1 MSVNVLNPGLLTT
14 VQDIGRTGSQ
24 KFGVLVSGA
33 MDSYSMRIANLL
45 VGNDE
50 REGVLE
56 ITLFGTSL
64 QFEED
69 TLIAITGGDLQTTVD
84 GITVPNWRPLVV
96 KKGSVLK
103 FGFAIEGC
111 RAYLAIAGGIDI
123 PVVMGS
129 KSTYLV
135 AGIGGFNG
143 RALQQNDKLS
153 FGDLTESNERVWTSI
168 EKLSGTA
175 DWAVP
180 YHPFI
185 SLESVQT
192 IRIIKGTEY
201 ERFND
206 TSKKRL
212 VTQPYV
218 VTPQSNRM
226 GLRLEG
232 SELALTEKLELL
244 SEGVTFG
251 TVQIP
256 PNGKPIILMADRQT
270 AGGYPKIAQVITADL
285 GSLSQV
291 KPNSKLHFQLITHAE
306 AERELIAKEELINQI
321 KIGIRYKFSK

>member
-1 MSVNVLNPGLLTT
+1 MSVNVLNAGLLTT
-14 VQDIGRTGSQ
+14 IQDIGRTGSQ

-33 MDSYSMRIANLL
+33 MDSYSMRVANLL
-45 VGNDE
+45 VGNEE
-50 REGVLE
+50 REGVFE
-56 ITLFGTSL
+56 ITLFGTML

-69 TLIAITGGDLQTTVD
+69 TLIAITGGDLQTTID
-84 GITVPNWRPLVV
+84 GIPVANWRPLIV
-96 KKGSVLK
+96 KKGSILK

-135 AGIGGFNG
+135 AGIGGFKG
-143 RALQQNDKLS
+143 RALQQNDHLS
-153 FGDLTESNERVWTSI
+153 FGQLTESNDKVFTRI
-168 EKLSGTA
+168 EQVGTP

-180 YHPFI
+180 HHPLI
-185 SLESVQT
+185 SLASTQT
-192 IRIIKGTEY
+192 IRMIEGTEY
-201 ERFND
+201 QHFD
-206 TSKKRL
+206 DASKQRL
-212 VTQPYV
+212 VSEPYV

-232 SELALTEKLELL
+232 QALSLTEKLELL

-251 TVQIP
+251 TIQIP

-270 AGGYPKIAQVITADL
+270 AGGYPKIGQVITADL

-291 KPNSKLHFQLITHAE
+291 KPNAKLHFKLITQAE
-306 AERELIAKEELINQI
+306 AERELIAKEELIHQI
-321 KIGIRYKFSK
+321 KIGIQQKLQ

>member
-1 MSVNVLNPGLLTT
+1 MSINVLNAGLLTT
-14 VQDIGRTGSQ
+14 IQDIGRTGSQ

-56 ITLFGTSL
+56 ITLFGTML
-64 QFEED
+64 RFEED
-69 TLIAITGGDLQTTVD
+69 TLIAITGGDLQTTID
-84 GITVPNWRPLVV
+84 GIPVANWRPVII
-96 KKGSVLK
+96 KKGSILK

-135 AGIGGFNG
+135 AGIGGFKG
-143 RALQQNDKLS
+143 RALQQNDHLS
-153 FGDLTESNERVWTSI
+153 FGQLTESNDKVFTRI
-168 EKLSGTA
+168 EQQGTP

-180 YHPFI
+180 HHPFI
-185 SLESVQT
+185 SLASTQT
-192 IRIIKGTEY
+192 IRIMEGTEY
-201 ERFND
+201 QHFDEA
-206 TSKKRL
+206 SKQRL
-212 VTQPYV
+212 VSEPYV

-232 SELALTEKLELL
+232 QALSLTEKLELL

-251 TVQIP
+251 TIQIP

-270 AGGYPKIAQVITADL
+270 AGGYPKIGQVITADL

-291 KPNSKLHFQLITHAE
+291 KPNAELTFKLITHAE
-306 AERELIAKEELINQI
+306 AERELIAKEEQINQI
-321 KIGIRYKFSK
+321 KIGIQQKLQ

>member
-1 MSVNVLNPGLLTT
+1 MSVNVLNAGLLTT

-50 REGVLE
+50 REGILE
-56 ITLFGTSL
+56 ITLFGTTL

-84 GITVPNWRPLVV
+84 GIPVANWRPLIV
-96 KKGSVLK
+96 KKGSILK

-111 RAYLAIAGGIDI
+111 RAYLAIAGGIDVS
-123 PVVMGS
+123 VVMDS
-129 KSTYLV
+129 KSTYMV

-143 RALQQNDKLS
+143 RALQQNDQLS
-153 FGDLTESNERVWTSI
+153 FGPLTESNAKVFALIER
-168 EKLSGTA
+168 EGTP

-180 YHPFI
+180 HHPLI
-185 SLESVQT
+185 SLASTQT
-192 IRIIKGTEY
+192 IRMIEGTEY
-201 ERFND
+201 QHFDEA
-206 TSKKRL
+206 SKQRL
-212 VTQPYV
+212 VSEPYV

-232 SELALTEKLELL
+232 QALSLTEKLELL

-270 AGGYPKIAQVITADL
+270 AGGYPKIGQVITADL

-291 KPNSKLHFQLITHAE
+291 KPNAKLYFQLITHAQ
-306 AERELIAKEELINQI
+306 AERELIAKEELIKQI
-321 KIGIRYKFSK
+321 KIGIQHKLHY

>member
-1 MSVNVLNPGLLTT
+1 MSVNVLNAGLLTT

-33 MDSYSMRIANLL
+33 MDSYSMRMANLL

-56 ITLFGTSL
+56 ITLFGTKL

-69 TLIAITGGDLQTTVD
+69 TLIAITGGDLQTTID
-84 GITVPNWRPLVV
+84 GIPVANWRPALV
-96 KKGSVLK
+96 KKGAVLK

-129 KSTYLV
+129 KSTYMV
-135 AGIGGFNG
+135 AGIGGFKG
-143 RALQQNDKLS
+143 RALQQNDQLS
-153 FGDLTESNERVWTSI
+153 FGKMSASNEKVFTLI
-168 EKLSGTA
+168 EREGTPN
-175 DWAVP
+175 WAVP
-180 YHPFI
+180 HHPLI
-185 SLESVQT
+185 SLESTQT
-192 IRIIKGTEY
+192 IRIIEGTEY
-201 ERFND
+201 KHFDE
-206 TSKKRL
+206 TSKQLL
-212 VTQPYV
+212 VHEPYV

-232 SELALTEKLELL
+232 QALSLTEKLELL

-251 TVQIP
+251 TIQIP

-270 AGGYPKIAQVITADL
+270 AGGYPKIGQVITADL

-291 KPNSKLHFQLITHAE
+291 KPNAKLYFQLITHAE

-321 KIGIRYKFSK
+321 QIGIRYKLHY

>member
-1 MSVNVLNPGLLTT
+1 MSVNVLNAGLLTT
-14 VQDIGRTGSQ
+14 IQDIGRTGSQ

-33 MDSYSMRIANLL
+33 MDSYSMRVANLL
-45 VGNDE
+45 VGNEE
-50 REGVLE
+50 REGVFE
-56 ITLFGTSL
+56 ITLFGTML

-69 TLIAITGGDLQTTVD
+69 ALIAITGGDLQTTID
-84 GITVPNWRPLVV
+84 GIPVANWRPLIV
-96 KKGSVLK
+96 KKGSILK

-123 PVVMGS
+123 PVVMES

-135 AGIGGFNG
+135 AGIGGFKG
-143 RALQQNDKLS
+143 RALQQNDHLS
-153 FGDLTESNERVWTSI
+153 FGQLTESNEKVFARI
-168 EKLSGTA
+168 EQLGTP

-180 YHPFI
+180 HHLLI
-185 SLESVQT
+185 RLTSTQT
-192 IRIIKGTEY
+192 IRIIAGTEY
-201 ERFND
+201 QYVD
-206 TSKKRL
+206 DASKQRL
-212 VTQPYV
+212 VSEPYV

-232 SELALTEKLELL
+232 KALLLTEKIELL

-251 TVQIP
+251 TMQLP

-270 AGGYPKIAQVITADL
+270 AGGYPKIGQVITADL

-291 KPNSKLHFQLITHAE
+291 KPNAKLYFKLLSHAE

-321 KIGIRYKFSK
+321 KIGIQQKFQ

>member
-1 MSVNVLNPGLLTT
+1 MSVNVLNAGLLTT
-14 VQDIGRTGSQ
+14 IQDIGRTGSQ

-45 VGNDE
+45 VGNEE
-50 REGVLE
+50 REGVFE
-56 ITLFGTSL
+56 ITLFGTML

-69 TLIAITGGDLQTTVD
+69 TLIAITGGDLQTTID
-84 GITVPNWRPLVV
+84 GIPVANWRPVII
-96 KKGSVLK
+96 KKGSILK

-111 RAYLAIAGGIDI
+111 RAYLAIAGGIDV

-135 AGIGGFNG
+135 AGIGGFEG
-143 RALQQNDKLS
+143 RALQQNDQLS
-153 FGDLTESNERVWTSI
+153 FGQLTESNDKVFTQI
-168 EKLSGTA
+168 EQMGTP

-180 YHPFI
+180 HHPLI
-185 SLESVQT
+185 NLASTQT
-192 IRIIKGTEY
+192 IRIIEGSEY
-201 ERFND
+201 QYFDEA
-206 TSKKRL
+206 SKQRL
-212 VTQPYV
+212 VREPYV

-232 SELALTEKLELL
+232 QALSLTEKLELL

-251 TVQIP
+251 TIQIP

-270 AGGYPKIAQVITADL
+270 AGGYPKIGQVITADL

-291 KPNSKLHFQLITHAE
+291 KPNAKLYFKLITHAQ
-306 AERELIAKEELINQI
+306 AERELIAKEELIHQI
-321 KIGIRYKFSK
+321 KIGIQQKLDY

>member
-1 MSVNVLNPGLLTT
+1 MSINVLNAGLLTT
-14 VQDIGRTGSQ
+14 IQDIGRTGSQ

-50 REGVLE
+50 REGVFE
-56 ITLFGTSL
+56 ITLFGTML

-69 TLIAITGGDLQTTVD
+69 TLIAITGGDLQTTID
-84 GITVPNWRPLVV
+84 GIPVANWRPVII
-96 KKGSVLK
+96 KKGSILK

-135 AGIGGFNG
+135 AGIGGFKG
-143 RALQQNDKLS
+143 RALQQNDHLS
-153 FGDLTESNERVWTSI
+153 FGQLTKSNDKVFTRI
-168 EKLSGTA
+168 EQQGTP

-180 YHPFI
+180 HHPFI
-185 SLESVQT
+185 SLASTQT
-192 IRIIKGTEY
+192 IRIMEGTEY
-201 ERFND
+201 QHFD
-206 TSKKRL
+206 GASKQRL
-212 VTQPYV
+212 VSEPYV

-232 SELALTEKLELL
+232 QALSLTEKLELL

-251 TVQIP
+251 TIQIP

-270 AGGYPKIAQVITADL
+270 AGGYPKIGQVITADL

-291 KPNSKLHFQLITHAE
+291 KPNAKLTFKLITHAE
-306 AERELIAKEELINQI
+306 AERELIAKEERINQI
-321 KIGIRYKFSK
+321 KIGIQQKLQ

>member
-1 MSVNVLNPGLLTT
+1 MSVNVLNAGLLTT
-14 VQDIGRTGSQ
+14 IQDIGRTGSQ

-56 ITLFGTSL
+56 ITLFGTKL

-84 GITVPNWRPLVV
+84 GIPVANWRPLIVR
-96 KKGSVLK
+96 KGSILK

-123 PVVMGS
+123 PVVMES
-129 KSTYLV
+129 KSTYMV
-135 AGIGGFNG
+135 AGIGGFKG
-143 RALQQNDKLS
+143 RALQQNDQLS
-153 FGDLTESNERVWTSI
+153 FGSLTESNDKVFTLIER
-168 EKLSGTA
+168 EGTP

-180 YHPFI
+180 HHPLVNLA
-185 SLESVQT
+185 STQT
-192 IRIIKGTEY
+192 IRFIEGTEY
-201 ERFND
+201 KHFD
-206 TSKKRL
+206 DASKQRL
-212 VTQPYV
+212 VREPYV

-232 SELALTEKLELL
+232 QALSLTEKLEML

-251 TVQIP
+251 TIQLP

-270 AGGYPKIAQVITADL
+270 AGGYPKIGQVITADL

-291 KPNSKLHFQLITHAE
+291 KPNATLYFKLITHAE
-306 AERELIAKEELINQI
+306 AERELIAKEELINQF
-321 KIGIRYKFSK
+321 KIGIQHNLRY

>member
-56 ITLFGTSL
+56 ITLFGTGL
-64 QFEED
+64 QFDED

-84 GITVPNWRPLVV
+84 GIHVPNWRPLLIR
-96 KKGSVLK
+96 KGSVLK
-103 FGFAIEGC
+103 FGFSIEGC

-143 RALQQNDKLS
+143 RALQQNDTLS
-153 FGDLTESNERVWTSI
+153 FGELTESNERVWTSI
-168 EKLSGTA
+168 EKLGGTA

-232 SELALTEKLELL
+232 SELALIEKLELL

-306 AERELIAKEELINQI
+306 AERELIAKEELVNQI

>member
-1 MSVNVLNPGLLTT
+1 MSVNVLNAGLLTT
-14 VQDIGRTGSQ
+14 IQDIGRTGSQ

-33 MDSYSMRIANLL
+33 MDSYSMRVANLL
-45 VGNDE
+45 VGNEE
-50 REGVLE
+50 REGVFE
-56 ITLFGTSL
+56 ITLFGTML

-69 TLIAITGGDLQTTVD
+69 TLIAITGGDLQTTID
-84 GITVPNWRPLVV
+84 GIPVANWRPLIV
-96 KKGSVLK
+96 KKGSILK

-135 AGIGGFNG
+135 AGIGGFKG
-143 RALQQNDKLS
+143 RALQQNDHLS
-153 FGDLTESNERVWTSI
+153 FGQLTESNNKVFTSI
-168 EKLSGTA
+168 KQLGTP

-180 YHPFI
+180 HHLLI
-185 SLESVQT
+185 SLASTQT
-192 IRIIKGTEY
+192 IRIIEGTEY
-201 ERFND
+201 QHFD
-206 TSKKRL
+206 DASKQRL
-212 VTQPYV
+212 VSEPYV

-232 SELALTEKLELL
+232 QALSLTEKLELL

-251 TVQIP
+251 TIQIP

-270 AGGYPKIAQVITADL
+270 AGGYPKIGQVITADL

-291 KPNSKLHFQLITHAE
+291 KPNAKLYFKLITHAE
-306 AERELIAKEELINQI
+306 AERELIVKEELIHQI
-321 KIGIRYKFSK
+321 KIGIQQKLQ

>member
-1 MSVNVLNPGLLTT
+1 MSVNVLNAGLLTT

-45 VGNDE
+45 VGNAE

-56 ITLFGTSL
+56 ITLFGTKL

-69 TLIAITGGDLQTTVD
+69 TLIAITGGDLQTTID
-84 GITVPNWRPLVV
+84 GIPIANWRPVIV
-96 KKGSVLK
+96 RKGAVLK

-111 RAYLAIAGGIDI
+111 RAYLAIAGGLDI
-123 PVVMGS
+123 PVVMDS
-129 KSTYLV
+129 KSTYMV
-135 AGIGGFNG
+135 AGIGGFKG
-143 RALQQNDKLS
+143 RALQQNDQLS
-153 FGDLTESNERVWTSI
+153 FGKMTESNEKVFKLI
-168 EKLSGTA
+168 EREGTP

-180 YHPFI
+180 HHPLI
-185 SLESVQT
+185 SLESTQT
-192 IRIIKGTEY
+192 VRIIEGTEY
-201 ERFND
+201 KHFDEA
-206 TSKKRL
+206 SKQLL
-212 VTQPYV
+212 VHEPYV

-232 SELALTEKLELL
+232 QALLLTEKLEML

-251 TVQIP
+251 TIQLP

-270 AGGYPKIAQVITADL
+270 AGGYPKIGQVITADL

-291 KPNSKLHFQLITHAE
+291 KPNTKLYFKLITHAE
-306 AERELIAKEELINQI
+306 AERELISKEELINQI
-321 KIGIRYKFSK
+321 KIGIQHKLHY

>member
-1 MSVNVLNPGLLTT
+1 MSVNVLNAGLLTT

-33 MDSYSMRIANLL
+33 MDSYSMRMANLL

-56 ITLFGTSL
+56 ITLFGTKL

-69 TLIAITGGDLQTTVD
+69 TLIAITGGDLQTTID
-84 GITVPNWRPLVV
+84 GIPVANWRPALV
-96 KKGSVLK
+96 KKGAVLK

-129 KSTYLV
+129 KSTYMV
-135 AGIGGFNG
+135 AGIGGFKG
-143 RALQQNDKLS
+143 RALQQNDQLS
-153 FGDLTESNERVWTSI
+153 FGKMSASNEKVFTLI
-168 EKLSGTA
+168 EREGTPN
-175 DWAVP
+175 WAVP
-180 YHPFI
+180 HHPLI
-185 SLESVQT
+185 SLESTQT
-192 IRIIKGTEY
+192 IRIIEGTEY
-201 ERFND
+201 KHFDEA
-206 TSKKRL
+206 SKQLL
-212 VTQPYV
+212 VHEPYV

-232 SELALTEKLELL
+232 QALSLTEKLELL

-251 TVQIP
+251 TIQIP

-270 AGGYPKIAQVITADL
+270 AGGYPKIGQVITADL

-291 KPNSKLHFQLITHAE
+291 KPNAKLYFQLITHAE

-321 KIGIRYKFSK
+321 QIGIRYKLHY

>member
-1 MSVNVLNPGLLTT
+1 MSVNVLNAGLLTT
-14 VQDIGRTGSQ
+14 IQDIGRTGSQ

-56 ITLFGTSL
+56 ITLFGTKL

-84 GITVPNWRPLVV
+84 GIPVANWRPLIVR
-96 KKGSVLK
+96 KGSILK

-123 PVVMGS
+123 PVVMES
-129 KSTYLV
+129 KSTYMV
-135 AGIGGFNG
+135 AGIGGFKG
-143 RALQQNDKLS
+143 RALQQNDELS
-153 FGDLTESNERVWTSI
+153 FGPLTESNDKVFALIER
-168 EKLSGTA
+168 EGTP

-180 YHPFI
+180 HHPLI
-185 SLESVQT
+185 SLASTQT
-192 IRIIKGTEY
+192 IRIIEGTEY
-201 ERFND
+201 KHFD
-206 TSKKRL
+206 DASKQRL
-212 VTQPYV
+212 VRVPYV

-232 SELALTEKLELL
+232 QALALTEKLEML

-251 TVQIP
+251 TIQIP

-270 AGGYPKIAQVITADL
+270 AGGYPKIGQVITADL

-291 KPNSKLHFQLITHAE
+291 KPNATLYFKLITHAE
-306 AERELIAKEELINQI
+306 AERELIAKEELINQF
-321 KIGIRYKFSK
+321 KIGIQHNLRY